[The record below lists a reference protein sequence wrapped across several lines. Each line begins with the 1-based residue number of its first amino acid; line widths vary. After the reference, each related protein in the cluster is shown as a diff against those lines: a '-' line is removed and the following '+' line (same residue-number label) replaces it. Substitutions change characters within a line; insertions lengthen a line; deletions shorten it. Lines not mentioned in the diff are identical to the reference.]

1 MNKLNTFRYTA
12 VKAVSILLIAL
23 LIVSLFSILPVTR
36 SVSYA
41 DSTYTWEKI
50 GTYKTEEPW
59 RDTYSFYVTEY
70 ADAVQLYTK
79 VDETSADGKQ
89 NYIEMYFTCS
99 QPPLSIEPGSEVPLT
114 ITKKASVTRH
124 EKTNWPYS
132 NCEATIGDPGLGLD
146 DSSYG
151 SSFRTPDYT
160 SSFSLGYPGY
170 SDGEYEVSATMPNST
185 NAGEEV
191 SIYFAGTAGVFEWRY
206 RLMENKSADGTE
218 PPEVISENE
227 NVRKPA
233 DSIIDKNG
241 LVYKVLEN
249 NKNVEFMGT
258 YNENRKSIVIPAAIK
273 ADGFTYKVTSIREN
287 AVEGLKKLTKVTIGN
302 NVTKIG
308 KKAFYGCK
316 KLSNVT
322 IGKKVT
328 QIGQKAFYGCSNL
341 KTIVV
346 NSKSLKKTKIGAKAF
361 TKINKKAVVK
371 CPKGKAKT
379 YRTIFRAKGAPKTV
393 KFK

>member
-1 MNKLNTFRYTA
+1 MNKQISLGHA
-12 VKAVSILLIAL
+12 AIKAVSILLIAL
-23 LIVSLFSILPVTR
+23 LIISLFSLLPVTR

-50 GTYKTEEPW
+50 GTYKSEEPW
-59 RDTYSFYVTEY
+59 DYSYSYIITEY
-70 ADAVQLYTK
+70 ADAVELYTK

-99 QPPLSIEPGSEVPLT
+99 QPPMSIEAGSEVSLV
-114 ITKKASVTRH
+114 ITKRASVTRH
-124 EKTNWPYS
+124 EKTTWPYS
-132 NCEATIGDPGLGLD
+132 NCEATIGDPNLD
-146 DSSYG
+146 LDANSYG
-151 SSFRTPDYT
+151 SSFRTLDYS

-170 SDGEYEVSATMPNST
+170 SDGKYEVSATMPNST
-185 NAGEEV
+185 NVGEEV
-191 SIYFAGTAGVFEWRY
+191 SIYFTGTAGIFEWRY
-206 RLMENKSADGTE
+206 RLMENKTAEPEINGDTE
-218 PPEVISENE
+218 ESEE
-227 NVRKPA
+227 PVRKSSG
-233 DSIIDKNG
+233 DVIDKNG
-241 LVYKVLEN
+241 LVYMVLEN

-287 AVEGLKKLTKVTIGN
+287 AVEGLKKLTKVTIGK

-308 KKAFYGCK
+308 EKAFYGCK
-316 KLSNVT
+316 KLSKVT

-328 QIGQKAFYGCSNL
+328 KIGKRAFYGCSNL
-341 KTIVV
+341 KNITV
-346 NSKSLKKTKIGAKAF
+346 NSKSLKKAKIGSKAF

>member
-1 MNKLNTFRYTA
+1 M
-12 VKAVSILLIAL
+12 
-23 LIVSLFSILPVTR
+23 
-36 SVSYA
+36 
-41 DSTYTWEKI
+41 
-50 GTYKTEEPW
+50 
-59 RDTYSFYVTEY
+59 TEY

-99 QPPLSIEPGSEVPLT
+99 QPPMSIEAGSEISLT

-146 DSSYG
+146 ESSYG
-151 SSFRTPDYT
+151 SNFRMPDYT
-160 SSFSLGYPGY
+160 SSFSLGHPGY

-206 RLMENKSADGTE
+206 RLMENKSGE
-218 PPEVISENE
+218 PGKEGDTGEP
-227 NVRKPA
+227 VRKSSG
-233 DSIIDKNG
+233 DYIDKNG

-258 YNENRKSIVIPAAIK
+258 YNENRKSVVIPAAIK

-346 NSKSLKKTKIGAKAF
+346 NSKSLKKTKIGAKTF

>member
-1 MNKLNTFRYTA
+1 MNKQNTLRHT
-12 VKAVSILLIAL
+12 VIKTVSILLIAL
-23 LIVSLFSILPVTR
+23 LIISLFSLLPAAR

-41 DSTYTWEKI
+41 DSTYTWENI
-50 GTYKTEEPW
+50 GTYKSEEPW
-59 RDTYSFYVTEY
+59 RDTYSFSVTEY
-70 ADAVQLYTK
+70 ADAVELYTK
-79 VDETSADGKQ
+79 VNETSADGKQ
-89 NYIEMYFTCS
+89 NYIELYFTCS
-99 QPPLSIEPGSEVPLT
+99 QPPMSIEAGSEVSLT

-124 EKTNWPYS
+124 EKTTWPYS
-132 NCEATIGDPGLGLD
+132 NCEASIGDPNLNLD
-146 DSSYG
+146 ANSYG
-151 SSFRTPDYT
+151 SSFRTSDYS

-191 SIYFAGTAGVFEWRY
+191 SIYFTGTAGIFEWRY
-206 RLMENKSADGTE
+206 RLMENKSADETE
-218 PPEVISENE
+218 PPEVISE

-233 DSIIDKNG
+233 DSIIDKSG

-258 YNENRKSIVIPAAIK
+258 YDENRKTVVIPATIK

-287 AVEGLKKLTKVTIGN
+287 ALEGLKKLNKVTIGSN
-302 NVTKIG
+302 VTEIKDKAFYGCKKLSKVTIGKKVTKIG
-308 KKAFYGCK
+308 KKAFYGC
-316 KLSNVT
+316 
-322 IGKKVT
+322 
-328 QIGQKAFYGCSNL
+328 SNL
-341 KTIVV
+341 KTITV
-346 NSKSLKKTKIGAKAF
+346 NSKSLKKAKIGAKAF

>member
-1 MNKLNTFRYTA
+1 MNKQISLGHA
-12 VKAVSILLIAL
+12 AIKAVSILLIAL
-23 LIVSLFSILPVTR
+23 LIISLFSLLPVTR

-41 DSTYTWEKI
+41 DSTYTWENI
-50 GTYKTEEPW
+50 GTYKSEGPW
-59 RDTYSFYVTEY
+59 ESTYSYRVTEY
-70 ADAVQLYTK
+70 ADAVELYTK

-99 QPPLSIEPGSEVPLT
+99 QPPMSIEAGSEVSLT

-132 NCEATIGDPGLGLD
+132 NCEATIGDPNLD
-146 DSSYG
+146 LDANSYG
-151 SSFRTPDYT
+151 SSFRTSDY
-160 SSFSLGYPGY
+160 SASFSLGYPGY

-185 NAGEEV
+185 NVGEEV
-191 SIYFAGTAGVFEWRY
+191 SIYFTGTAGIFEWRY
-206 RLMENKSADGTE
+206 RLMENKTAEPKINGDTE
-218 PPEVISENE
+218 ESEE
-227 NVRKPA
+227 PVRKSSG
-233 DSIIDKNG
+233 DIIDKNG
-241 LVYKVLEN
+241 LVYMVLEN

-258 YNENRKSIVIPAAIK
+258 YNENRKSIVIPATIK

-287 AVEGLKKLTKVTIGN
+287 AVEGLKKLTKVTIGK

-308 KKAFYGCK
+308 EKAFYGCK
-316 KLSNVT
+316 KLSKVT

-328 QIGQKAFYGCSNL
+328 KIGKRAFYGCSNL
-341 KTIVV
+341 KNITV
-346 NSKSLKKTKIGAKAF
+346 NSKSLKKAKIGSKAF